1 MSYSLKGLLKRP
13 VHTFVKPP
21 VVKGIYPARGQLYYV
36 KGSNGSGKSTVP
48 SQLAERDPRAYVVTH
63 NGKIML
69 TVCPSFNVIC
79 VGKYDKSNSKGVD
92 TLKDT
97 EQMLFALSIADLPEF
112 QVYDVIFEGI
122 IPSTLLSSWIPR
134 LTRPPRE
141 LVVLF
146 MDTPLETCI
155 ARVKSRN
162 GGADFNESL
171 VVEKWER
178 VQDHRQ
184 RHKGLFP
191 TVAAGMMKSHGL
203 TVDQAVMAFLCR
215 DFGSID

>member
-13 VHTFVKPP
+13 VHLFTKPP
-21 VVKGIYPARGQLYYV
+21 AVKGIYPPRGALYYV

-48 SQLAERDPRAYVVTH
+48 SWLAENDPQAYVVTH
-63 NGKIML
+63 DGKVML
-69 TVCPSFNVIC
+69 TVCPSFGVIC
-79 VGKYDKSNSKGVD
+79 IGKYDKSKSKGVD
-92 TLKDT
+92 SLKDT
-97 EQMLFALSIADLPEF
+97 EQMLFALSIADQPEYLG
-112 QVYDVIFEGI
+112 YDVIFEGI

-146 MDTPLETCI
+146 LDTPLETCI
-155 ARVKSRN
+155 ARVRSRN

-178 VQDHRQ
+178 VHNHRG
-184 RHKGLFP
+184 RHKELFP

>member
-1 MSYSLKGLLKRP
+1 M
-13 VHTFVKPP
+13 
-21 VVKGIYPARGQLYYV
+21 
-36 KGSNGSGKSTVP
+36 P
-48 SQLAERDPRAYVVTH
+48 SQLAERDPQAYVVTH
-63 NGKIML
+63 NGKVML
-69 TVCPSFNVIC
+69 TVCPSFNVVCI
-79 VGKYDKSNSKGVD
+79 GKYDKSKSKGVD
-92 TLKDT
+92 SLKDT
-97 EQMLFALSIADLPEF
+97 EQMLFALSIADQPEYLK
-112 QVYDVIFEGI
+112 YDVIFEGI

-162 GGADFNESL
+162 GGVDFNESL

-178 VQDHRQ
+178 VHDHRQ
-184 RHKGLFP
+184 RHKDLFP

-215 DFGSID
+215 DFGSI

>member
-1 MSYSLKGLLKRP
+1 MSYSLKGLMKRP
-13 VHTFVKPP
+13 VHTFFKPP
-21 VVKGIYPARGQLYYV
+21 VVKGIYPARGQIYYV

-48 SQLAERDPRAYVVTH
+48 SQLAERDPQAYVVTH
-63 NGKIML
+63 NGKVML
-69 TVCPSFNVIC
+69 TVCPSFNVVCI
-79 VGKYDKSNSKGVD
+79 GKYDKSKSKGVD
-92 TLKDT
+92 SLKDT
-97 EQMLFALSIADLPEF
+97 EQMLFALSIADQPEYLK
-112 QVYDVIFEGI
+112 YDVIFEGI

-155 ARVKSRN
+155 SRVKSRN
-162 GGADFNESL
+162 GGVDFNESL

-178 VQDHRQ
+178 VHDHRQ
-184 RHKGLFP
+184 RHKDLFP
-191 TVAAGMMKSHGL
+191 TVPAGMMKSDGL
-203 TVDQAVMAFLCR
+203 TVEQAVFAFLNR

>member
-1 MSYSLKGLLKRP
+1 MSYSLKGLMKRP
-13 VHTFVKPP
+13 VHTFFKPP
-21 VVKGIYPARGQLYYV
+21 VVKGIYPARGQIYYV

-48 SQLAERDPRAYVVTH
+48 SQLAERDPQAYVVTH
-63 NGKIML
+63 NGKVML
-69 TVCPSFNVIC
+69 TVCPSFNVVCI
-79 VGKYDKSNSKGVD
+79 GKYDKSKSKGVD
-92 TLKDT
+92 SLKDT
-97 EQMLFALSIADLPEF
+97 EQMLFALSIADQPEYLK
-112 QVYDVIFEGI
+112 YDVIFEGI

-155 ARVKSRN
+155 TRVKSRN
-162 GGADFNESL
+162 GGVDFNESL

-178 VQDHRQ
+178 VHDHRQ
-184 RHKGLFP
+184 RHKDLFP
-191 TVAAGMMKSHGL
+191 TVPAGMMKSDGL
-203 TVDQAVMAFLCR
+203 TVEQAVFAFLNR

>member
-13 VHTFVKPP
+13 VHQFGKPP
-21 VVKGIYPARGQLYYV
+21 AVKGIYPAQGCLYYV

-48 SQLAERDPRAYVVTH
+48 SFLAQNDPKAYVVAH
-63 NGKIML
+63 DGKIML

-79 VGKYDKSNSKGVD
+79 IGKYDKSKSKGVD
-92 TLKDT
+92 SLKDT
-97 EQMLFALSIADLPEF
+97 EQMLFALTIADQPEY

-146 MDTPLETCI
+146 MDTPLQTCI
-155 ARVKSRN
+155 ERVKSRN
-162 GGADFNESL
+162 GGAEFNEDL

-178 VQDHRQ
+178 VHNHRG
-184 RHKGLFP
+184 RHKELFP
-191 TVAAGMMKSHGL
+191 TVCAGMMKSHGL
-203 TVDQAVMAFLCR
+203 TVDQAVMAFLLR

>member
-1 MSYSLKGLLKRP
+1 M
-13 VHTFVKPP
+13 
-21 VVKGIYPARGQLYYV
+21 
-36 KGSNGSGKSTVP
+36 P
-48 SQLAERDPRAYVVTH
+48 SQLAERDPQAYVVTH
-63 NGKIML
+63 NGKVML
-69 TVCPSFNVIC
+69 TVCPSFNVVCI
-79 VGKYDKSNSKGVD
+79 GKYDKSKSKGVD
-92 TLKDT
+92 SLKDT
-97 EQMLFALSIADLPEF
+97 EQMLFALSIADQPEYLK
-112 QVYDVIFEGI
+112 YDVIFEGI

-155 ARVKSRN
+155 SRVKSRN
-162 GGADFNESL
+162 GGVDFNEGL

-178 VQDHRQ
+178 VHDHRQ
-184 RHKGLFP
+184 RHKDLFP

-215 DFGSID
+215 DFGSI

>member
-13 VHTFVKPP
+13 VHLFVKPP
-21 VVKGIYPARGQLYYV
+21 AVEGEYSARGELYYI

-48 SQLAERDPRAYVVTH
+48 SYLAENDPQAYVVTH
-63 NGKIML
+63 NSKIML
-69 TVCPSFNVIC
+69 TVCPSYNIVC
-79 VGKYDKSNSKGVD
+79 VGKYDKSKSKGVD
-92 TLKDT
+92 SLKDT
-97 EQMLFALSIADLPEF
+97 EQMLFALSIADQPEYLK
-112 QVYDVIFEGI
+112 YDVIFEGI

-178 VQDHRQ
+178 VHDHRQ

-191 TVAAGMMKSHGL
+191 TVTAGMMKSDGL
-203 TVDQAVMAFLCR
+203 TVEQAVFAFLNR